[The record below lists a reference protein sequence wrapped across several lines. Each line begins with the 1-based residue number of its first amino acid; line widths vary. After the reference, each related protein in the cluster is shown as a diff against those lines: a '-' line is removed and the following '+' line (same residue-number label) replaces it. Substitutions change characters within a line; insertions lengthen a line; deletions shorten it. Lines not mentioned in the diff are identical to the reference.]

1 MLKAEKPKIFYISKH
16 PPRIG
21 SRVKVWFDKK
31 EGHLMIEDETGHV
44 TWDIYG
50 VPLSDVVFETETT
63 QRGAVRCVARGN
75 IIAIPN
81 TNEATEERQKI
92 IREARN
98 SMEFYWSRDKSW
110 PYAGARLALI
120 SKPQGG
126 FSTSYAV
133 DPVPKPASAS
143 R

>member
-1 MLKAEKPKIFYISKH
+1 MLKAEKPKIFFISKY

-31 EGHLMIEDETGHV
+31 EGDLMIEDETGRV
-44 TWDIYG
+44 TCDIYG

-63 QRGAVRCVARGN
+63 PRGAIRCVAIGN
-75 IIAIPN
+75 IIAIPH
-81 TNEATEERQKI
+81 TRRADVARQRI
-92 IREARN
+92 IREARS
-98 SMEFYWSRDKSW
+98 SMDFYWSRDKQW
-110 PYAGARLALI
+110 PFAGARLALI

-126 FSTSYAV
+126 FATSYAV
-133 DPVPKPASAS
+133 DPVLKLAIAP